1 MDTNK
6 PSGNS
11 APLKSAKKLTLQD
24 VANALGVSKAT
35 VSLCLNGSSLVA
47 DKTRESV
54 LNKID
59 ELGYVYNR
67 GAAGLST
74 GESKTIGLAIHALT
88 NPYFTGVCASI
99 EAILSLNGRMSFL
112 CNTDESLER
121 QARFLKE
128 LSEHNADGLILCPA
142 LGTTAKD
149 LGLLRKNNLPVVL
162 IARDIPSSGLDYV
175 GNDDEL
181 ALLLAT
187 EHIIKKGHKRIAML
201 GGSKQTSVGRLRRQ
215 GFVKAMQSAGLE
227 IVEELLVGC
236 SGNAMGGEA
245 AAIHIMQ
252 QSSPP
257 TALVCFNDLIALGAI
272 SALHQLGLTPG
283 KDVAVMGCDDIEEG
297 SRAYVQLST
306 VNVKK
311 GSIGQEAAEILL
323 ARLNDPDM
331 PVQRVLQKP
340 ELEVRQTCGN
350 NTWH

>member
-1 MDTNK
+1 MDAKNVGDK
-6 PSGNS
+6 PVTSRAS
-11 APLKSAKKLTLQD
+11 KKLTLQD

-47 DKTRESV
+47 DKTRTTV
-54 LNKID
+54 LEKID

-121 QARFLKE
+121 QERFLKE

-142 LGTTAKD
+142 LGTTVKD
-149 LGLLRKNNLPVVL
+149 LSILHKNNLPVVL
-162 IARDIPSSGLDYV
+162 ISRDIEDSGLDYV

-181 ALLLAT
+181 ALSLAT
-187 EHIIKKGHKRIAML
+187 EHIIEKGHKRIAML
-201 GGSKQTSVGRLRRQ
+201 GGSKQTSVGQMRRL
-215 GFVKAMQSAGLE
+215 GFVKAMQGAELE
-227 IVEELLVGC
+227 VIDELLVDCAGD
-236 SGNAMGGEA
+236 AVGGETA
-245 AAIHIMQ
+245 AMAVMQ
-252 QSSPP
+252 LRDPP
-257 TALVCFNDLIALGAI
+257 TALICFNDLIALGAL
-272 SALHQLGLTPG
+272 SALHQLGLKPG
-283 KDVAVMGCDDIEEG
+283 TDVAVMGCDGIDEG

-311 GSIGQEAAEILL
+311 ASIGQEAAEILL
-323 ARLNDPDM
+323 ARLKEPDM
-331 PVQRVLQKP
+331 PVRRVLQKP
-340 ELEVRQTCGN
+340 ELVVRQTCG
-350 NTWH
+350 